1 MCVWRAQ
8 ETNNRTFCQSSKC
21 FSIAVSQESAVPS
34 AIFNDFSELLGEGWK
49 VRSVA
54 SVQLCRRM
62 LATPSRRPFLHSAT
76 HDFSFRLILY
86 QLEEEKA
93 LPPKVAYYGILYRI
107 FPLSRA
113 AAANPA
119 RGPSFPPLLAF
130 REDVGV
136 LSVYQTYKKARQGDC
151 AKTKNGES
159 VMKNGCG

>member
-1 MCVWRAQ
+1 MCGGAQ

-21 FSIAVSQESAVPS
+21 FSIAVSQESGVPS

-62 LATPSRRPFLHSAT
+62 LGTPSRRPFLHSAT

-119 RGPSFPPLLAF
+119 RGPSFPLFWHSEKMSAYYLF
-130 REDVGV
+130 TRR
-136 LSVYQTYKKARQGDC
+136 TRRRAR
-151 AKTKNGES
+151 ATVPRLKMERAS
-159 VMKNGCG
+159 

>member
-1 MCVWRAQ
+1 MCVWGGAG
-8 ETNNRTFCQSSKC
+8 NKQSNILPKFQVFFYRSLPRVWC
-21 FSIAVSQESAVPS
+21 AERNIQRLFRVAGRRMESALRRFRPTLS
-34 AIFNDFSELLGEGWK
+34 AD
-49 VRSVA
+49 
-54 SVQLCRRM
+54 
-62 LATPSRRPFLHSAT
+62 ATPSRRPFLHSAT

-107 FPLSRA
+107 FPLSRAA